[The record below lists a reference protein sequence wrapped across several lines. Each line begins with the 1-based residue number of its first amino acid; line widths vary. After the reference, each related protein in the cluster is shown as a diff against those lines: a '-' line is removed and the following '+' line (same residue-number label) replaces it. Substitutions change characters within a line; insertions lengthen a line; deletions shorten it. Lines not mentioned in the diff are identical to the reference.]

1 MEWRVE
7 RCWLIWPTLSSGDN
21 LLTRWALTSLIIRVT
36 TSLFSPLLTI
46 NITNISG
53 ENCSRQVSII
63 FRAKQS
69 ARHNENNKQFINY
82 LGFKVGLRSLNTLN
96 SLPLSLWLTG
106 SLKQILSGMRLSRG
120 VWSGGVSLS
129 APGSRATGNWTMH
142 ADADVISDVL
152 TRHKLPVIRPHH
164 LLIVSLA
171 GKLPQNIK
179 CSLYGASP
187 LPPKP

>member
-1 MEWRVE
+1 MVDGLSEVDIVWDEIIKRSVEWWCV
-7 RCWLIWPTLSSGDN
+7 
-21 LLTRWALTSLIIRVT
+21 IICTGFQGHRK
-36 TSLFSPLLTI
+36 L
-46 NITNISG
+46 
-53 ENCSRQVSII
+53 
-63 FRAKQS
+63 
-69 ARHNENNKQFINY
+69 NN
-82 LGFKVGLRSLNTLN
+82 
-96 SLPLSLWLTG
+96 
-106 SLKQILSGMRLSRG
+106 
-120 VWSGGVSLS
+120 
-129 APGSRATGNWTMH
+129 